1 MQNKHSFATSLQFF
15 LVLLIWSMS
24 SSIAF
29 GQQTFPIS
37 APSDERPEVYALTN
51 ATVYTDYKTKL
62 EGATLL
68 IKKGIVEQVGEKV
81 VIPSEA
87 IVVDCSG
94 KTIYPGF
101 IDLYAGNY
109 GLEATAAPSGRRDG
123 PPQTISNKKGAY
135 AWNEALKPE
144 YAAADYFSPD
154 TKLAE
159 EYRKLGFTAVVTH
172 QPDGISRGAGALV
185 SLDETAAHLSIITP
199 NAGHFLSFRK
209 GSSRQNYP
217 SSLMGIIALL
227 RQTYYDARWYQ
238 QAGKKEEYNASLEAW
253 NALQTLPQIFEATD
267 KLDILRIHRI
277 GKEFSIPY
285 IVKTA
290 GDEYQRLEEIKATN
304 QPLIVSLNF
313 PNGYDLRDP
322 YALENISLRELKH
335 WELAPSNPA
344 RLESAGIT
352 FALTTA
358 DLKDKSKFYS
368 QLKKALENGLSE
380 ETALKALTF
389 QPAQLLG
396 AYDKIGS
403 LEKGKL
409 ANFIIASGN
418 IFDPETKIFQTWCK
432 GNAYKYKDFNE
443 VFPTQLL
450 GSYQLTTSDSSSFNL
465 VVGLKKG
472 AADAY
477 FLLPDSS
484 KTKVNFQLQ
493 RDQIQLSWMQDTLAK
508 TTALLSGTLPSLKGM
523 LSASGRGVWA
533 NGQPFTWKLQQSEQT
548 PNPAKKATPSKKIT
562 YGDIFYPFTGLGSTS
577 KPVQKSYLIKNTTV
591 WTNEKDGILK
601 NTDVLVENG
610 KIKKIGQKLS
620 VSQNVI
626 QIDGTDK
633 HLTAG
638 IIDEHSHIA
647 ASRSINEGTQ
657 ESSAEVRL
665 SDVID
670 SEDPDIYRQLAGGVT
685 ASHILHGS
693 ANPIG
698 GQTQLI
704 KLRWGYA
711 PEELK
716 FNDWPGFIKFALGE
730 NVKQSNWGD
739 NARFR
744 YPQSRMGVEQVY
756 MDYFTRAKEYLQLK
770 KSGKPYRVDLDLE
783 TLGEILEQKRFITC
797 HSYVQSEITMMMRV
811 AEKFGFQLNTFTHIL
826 EGYKVADK
834 MAKHGAGGSAFAD
847 WWAYKMEVYEAIPYN
862 AAMMHQQGV
871 LVAINSDD
879 AEMARRLNQEAAKT
893 VQYGGVNEEEALKMV
908 TLNPAKLLHV
918 DDKVGS
924 IKPGKDADLVLW
936 NTHPLSIY
944 SKAQTTWIDG
954 AIYFD
959 QQEDEQR
966 RINLQ
971 QEKARL
977 VQKMISEGKGGAGG
991 DRPMPSKR
999 HYHCDSMED
1008 EGN

>member
-1 MQNKHSFATSLQFF
+1 MQNKHSFATSIQFF
-15 LVLLIWSMS
+15 LVLLLSIVS
-24 SSIAF
+24 SSIAHT
-29 GQQTFPIS
+29 QQTFPIS
-37 APSDERPEVYALTN
+37 APSDERSEVYALTN

-62 EGATLL
+62 EGSTLL

-109 GLEATAAPSGRRDG
+109 GLENTAAPSGRRDG
-123 PPQTISNKKGAY
+123 PPQTTSNKKGAY

-154 TKLAE
+154 TKLGE

-172 QPDGISRGAGALV
+172 QPDGISRGSGALV
-185 SLDETAAHLSIITP
+185 SLDETSAHLSIINS

-227 RQTYYDARWYQ
+227 RQTYHDARWYQ
-238 QAGKKEEYNASLEAW
+238 IAGKKEEYNASLEAW
-253 NALQTLPQIFEATD
+253 NTLQTLPQFFEATD
-267 KLDILRIHRI
+267 KLDILRIRQI
-277 GKEFSIPY
+277 GKEFNIPY

-358 DLKDKSKFYS
+358 DLKDKSKFYA

-403 LEKGKL
+403 LEKGKS

-493 RDQIQLSWMQDTLAK
+493 RDQLQLSWMQDTLAK
-508 TTALLSGTLPSLKGM
+508 TTALLSGTLPSLKGI
-523 LSASGRGVWA
+523 LSASGRGIWA

-548 PNPAKKATPSKKIT
+548 PNPAKKTTPSKKIT
-562 YGDIFYPFTGLGSTS
+562 YGDIYYPFTGLGSTS

-601 NTDVLVENG
+601 NTDVLVEYG

-966 RINLQ
+966 RVTLQ

>member
-1 MQNKHSFATSLQFF
+1 MQNKHTFITSCQLF
-15 LVLLIWSMS
+15 LLLLLWGTTS
-24 SSIAF
+24 SVANA
-29 GQQTFPIS
+29 QQTFPVS

-51 ATVYTDYKTKL
+51 ASIYTDYKTKI

-68 IKKGIVEQVGEKV
+68 IRKGTIEQVGKTV
-81 VIPSEA
+81 AVPPEA
-87 IVVDCSG
+87 IVIDCSG

-101 IDLYAGNY
+101 IDLYAGGY
-109 GLEATAAPSGRRDG
+109 GLEPSAAPSGRRDG
-123 PPQTISNKKGAY
+123 PPQTTSNKKGAY
-135 AWNEALKPE
+135 SWNEALKPE

-154 TKLAE
+154 TKMADE
-159 EYRKLGFTAVVTH
+159 FRKLGFTAVVTH
-172 QPDGISRGAGALV
+172 QPDGISRGTGALV
-185 SLDETAAHLSIITP
+185 SLDETKPHLSVISSK
-199 NAGHFLSFRK
+199 AGHFLSFRK

-227 RQTYYDARWYQ
+227 RQTYYDAKWYQ
-238 QAGKKEEYNASLEAW
+238 QVGKKEEYNASLEAW
-253 NALQTLPQIFEATD
+253 NALQNLPQFFEASD
-267 KLDILRIHRI
+267 KLDILRIEKL
-277 GKEFSIPY
+277 GKEFGLKY
-285 IVKTA
+285 IVKTT
-290 GDEYQRLEEIKATN
+290 GDEYQRLEEVKASN
-304 QPLIVSLNF
+304 QALIVSLNF

-322 YALENISLRELKH
+322 YALQNTSLRELKH
-335 WELAPSNPA
+335 WELAPSNPG
-344 RLESAGIT
+344 RLEAAGIT
-352 FALTTA
+352 FSLSTA
-358 DLKDKSKFYS
+358 DLRDKSKFYS
-368 QLKKALENGLSE
+368 QLRKALDHGLSE
-380 ETALKALTF
+380 EAALKALTF

-403 LEKGKL
+403 LESGKI
-409 ANFIIASGN
+409 ANFILASGN
-418 IFDPETKIFQTWCK
+418 IFDPETKIFQTWCR
-432 GNAYKYKDFNE
+432 GDAYKYKEFNE
-443 VFPTQLL
+443 VFPSQLL
-450 GSYQLTTSDSSSFNL
+450 GNYQLTTSDTTSYNL
-465 VVGLKKG
+465 VIGLKKG

-477 FLLPDSS
+477 FLQPDSS
-484 KTKVNFQLQ
+484 KIKVNFQLQ
-493 RDQIQLSWMQDTLAK
+493 RDQVQLSWIQDSVAK
-508 TTALLSGTLPSLKGM
+508 TTALLSGTFPSMEGLPS
-523 LSASGRGVWA
+523 AAGRGIWA
-533 NGQPFTWKLQQSEQT
+533 DGRSFTWKLQQIEQT
-548 PNPAKKATPSKKIT
+548 PNPTKKTPTTKKEAP
-562 YGDIFYPFTGLGSTS
+562 GDLLFPFTGLGITT
-577 KPVQKSYLIKNTTV
+577 KPSPKSYLIRNATV
-591 WTNEKDGILK
+591 WTNEKDGILN

-610 KIKKIGQKLS
+610 KIKKIGRQLPTS
-620 VSQNVI
+620 SSI
-626 QIDGTDK
+626 IEIDGTNK

-665 SDVID
+665 GDVID

-711 PEELK
+711 PEDMK
-716 FNDWPGFIKFALGE
+716 FTDWPGFIKFALGE

-739 NARFR
+739 NARYR

-783 TLGEILEQKRFITC
+783 TLGEILEHKRFITC

-893 VQYGGVNEEEALKMV
+893 VQYGGVSEEEALKMV

-918 DDKVGS
+918 DHKVGS

-936 NTHPLSIY
+936 DTHPLSIY
-944 SKAQTTWIDG
+944 AKAQTTWIDG
-954 AIYFD
+954 TIYFD
-959 QQEDEQR
+959 RIEDQQR
-966 RINLQ
+966 RIAMQ

-999 HYHCDSMED
+999 HYHCDTMED